1 MRAFFVALL
10 LAMNLA
16 GVAWSGESVV
26 SGDSDHDYLPSN
38 EQREVLLYRF
48 SYLASIATP
57 DTYNTWSGTSYNTNC
72 LQMFKA
78 QPSAAMVKT
87 DRLCTEADNAF
98 RAPRKFRLTR
108 VVYKKGAA
116 GLYEGNAWAEGAGRI
131 VTVATDGTLTTVGAE
146 QAVANGAGAT
156 TKWDLAT
163 DVSAGV
169 GVGIQFRGYSAGFL
183 EDIVPTNG
191 HRVELWGIWK

>member
-1 MRAFFVALL
+1 MRALVIAL
-10 LAMNLA
+10 LAMMHLA

-38 EQREVLLYRF
+38 EQREVLLHRF
-48 SYLASIATP
+48 SYIALISTP
-57 DTYNTWSGTSYNTNC
+57 QTYTTWSTSYNANC
-72 LQMFKA
+72 LQMYNA
-78 QPSAAMVKT
+78 QPSAAMEPSP
-87 DRLCTEADNAF
+87 RACTGADNAF

-116 GLYEGNAWAEGAGRI
+116 GLYEGQVWAEGAGRI

-183 EDIVPTNG
+183 EDIVSTNG
-191 HRVELWGIWK
+191 HRVELWGIWE

>member
-1 MRAFFVALL
+1 MRDLVIAL
-10 LAMNLA
+10 LAMMHLA

-48 SYLASIATP
+48 SYIALISTP
-57 DTYNTWSGTSYNTNC
+57 QTYTTWSTSYNANC
-72 LQMFKA
+72 LQMYNA
-78 QPSAAMVKT
+78 QPSAAMEPSP
-87 DRLCTEADNAF
+87 RACTGADNAF

-116 GLYEGNAWAEGAGRI
+116 GLYEGQVWAEGAGRI

-191 HRVELWGIWK
+191 HRVELWGTWE

>member
-10 LAMNLA
+10 LAINLA
-16 GVAWSGESVV
+16 GVAWSGETIV
-26 SGDSDHDYLPSN
+26 SGDSDHEYLPSN
-38 EQREVLLYRF
+38 EQQEVLLHRF
-48 SYLASIATP
+48 SYIASIANP
-57 DTYNTWSGTSYNTNC
+57 DTYLTWSTSYNTNC
-72 LQMFKA
+72 LQMYAA
-78 QPSAAMVKT
+78 QPSAAMEKT

-98 RAPRKFRLTR
+98 RAPRKFTLTR

-116 GLYEGNAWAEGAGRI
+116 GLYEGNVWAEGAGRI

-163 DVSAGV
+163 DVSSGV
-169 GVGIQFRGYSAGFL
+169 GVAIQFRGYEAGFI
-183 EDIVPTNG
+183 EDIVSTDG

>member
-1 MRAFFVALL
+1 MRDLVIALP
-10 LAMNLA
+10 AMMHLA

-48 SYLASIATP
+48 SYIALISTP
-57 DTYNTWSGTSYNTNC
+57 QTYTTWSTSYNANC
-72 LQMFKA
+72 LQMYNA
-78 QPSAAMVKT
+78 QPSAAMEPSP
-87 DRLCTEADNAF
+87 RACTGADNAF

-116 GLYEGNAWAEGAGRI
+116 GLYEGQVWAEGAGRI

-183 EDIVPTNG
+183 EDIVSTNR
-191 HRVELWGIWK
+191 HRVELWGIWE

>member
-1 MRAFFVALL
+1 MRDLVIAL
-10 LAMNLA
+10 LAMMHLA

-48 SYLASIATP
+48 SYIALISTP
-57 DTYNTWSGTSYNTNC
+57 QTYTTWSTSYNANC
-72 LQMFKA
+72 LQMYNA
-78 QPSAAMVKT
+78 QPSAAMEPSP
-87 DRLCTEADNAF
+87 RACTGADNAF

-116 GLYEGNAWAEGAGRI
+116 GLYEGQVWAEGAGRI

-183 EDIVPTNG
+183 EDIVSTNG
-191 HRVELWGIWK
+191 HRVELWGIWE

>member
-1 MRAFFVALL
+1 MRDLVIAL
-10 LAMNLA
+10 LAMMHLA

-48 SYLASIATP
+48 SYIALISTP
-57 DTYNTWSGTSYNTNC
+57 QTYTTWSTSYNANC
-72 LQMFKA
+72 LQMYNA
-78 QPSAAMVKT
+78 QPSAAMEPSP
-87 DRLCTEADNAF
+87 RACTGADNAF

-116 GLYEGNAWAEGAGRI
+116 GLYEGQVWAEGAGRI

-183 EDIVPTNG
+183 EDIVSTNG
-191 HRVELWGIWK
+191 HRVELWGIW

>member
-1 MRAFFVALL
+1 MRDLVIAL
-10 LAMNLA
+10 LAMMHLA

-48 SYLASIATP
+48 SYIALISTP
-57 DTYNTWSGTSYNTNC
+57 QTYTTWSTSYNANC
-72 LQMFKA
+72 LQMYNA
-78 QPSAAMVKT
+78 QPSAAMEPSP
-87 DRLCTEADNAF
+87 RACTEADNAF

-116 GLYEGNAWAEGAGRI
+116 GLYEGQVWAEGAGRI

-191 HRVELWGIWK
+191 HRVELWGTWE

>member
-1 MRAFFVALL
+1 MRALVIAL
-10 LAMNLA
+10 LAMIHLVW
-16 GVAWSGESVV
+16 VAWSGETMV

-38 EQREVLLYRF
+38 EQQEVLLHRF
-48 SYLASIATP
+48 SYRAQISNP
-57 DTYNTWSGTSYNTNC
+57 QTYTTWSPFYNANC
-72 LQMFKA
+72 LQMYKA
-78 QPSAAMVKT
+78 QPSVAMQPSP
-87 DRLCTEADNAF
+87 RACTEADNAF

-108 VVYKKGAA
+108 VVYKKGLG
-116 GLYEGNAWAEGAGRI
+116 GLYEGSSWAEGAGRI
-131 VTVATDGTLTTVGAE
+131 VIVATDGTITTVGAE

-169 GVGIQFRGYSAGFL
+169 GVGIQFRGYQTLFI
-183 EDIVPTNG
+183 EDVTSTGG